1 MIERSAAP
9 PDGYDEGV
17 RGRFDAAPTAATW
30 LRRIRVRGPETLGR
44 AARLTS
50 AAVAA
55 YLAAVALVTD
65 HRPVT
70 APLTALL
77 IVQVTLVGTFTDT
90 LRRIL
95 SVVAGVGVAVVI
107 SSFVGFSWWSLGA
120 IIGVA
125 ILLGQAL
132 NLGPHLLEVPISAM
146 LILAAGGSNVLAK
159 DRIAET
165 LVGAAVGLLVNL
177 LVPPSTRTASAGAAV
192 ESFSDSVADLLERV
206 SARLADGAVLRDEA
220 RGWLAELRTLSQ
232 STRPV
237 DEALTEAH
245 RSRRLNPRAVGTT
258 DPVPDLRSGLDALEH
273 CAVALRA
280 VFRSIA
286 DSPARAVVP
295 GDDGAPDEVLVDPD
309 LREALAT
316 LFADLGRAISGFG
329 DLSRAYAH
337 EVAEPE
343 TGELGTALD
352 AVRDDRTRLNELLIV
367 NPIDDRDRWPV
378 HGSLL
383 SGIDRVLAELDLE
396 DHTRERET
404 RRREAAARRRRGSY
418 AAERLRSSTRRA
430 VANPTIAPRR
440 RRPE

>member
-1 MIERSAAP
+1 MGTVLDVGGRFGATGWI
-9 PDGYDEGV
+9 
-17 RGRFDAAPTAATW
+17 RGR
-30 LRRIRVRGPETLGR
+30 LRRVRERGPESLGR
-44 AARLTS
+44 AARLTT
-50 AAVAA
+50 AAVAS
-55 YLAAVALVTD
+55 YLAAVALVAD

-90 LRRIL
+90 VRRIL

-120 IIGVA
+120 IVGVA

-165 LVGAAVGLLVNL
+165 LVGAAVGLFINLV
-177 LVPPSTRTASAGAAV
+177 VPPSTRTASAGAAI
-192 ESFSDSVADLLERV
+192 ESFSDSVADLLARA
-206 SARLADGAVLRDEA
+206 SARLGEGAVPRDEA
-220 RGWLAELRTLSQ
+220 RSWLAELRTLSQ

-237 DEALTEAH
+237 DLALTEAH
-245 RSRRLNPRAVGTT
+245 RSRRLNPRAVGTS

-286 DSPARAVVP
+286 DAAGPP
-295 GDDGAPDEVLVDPD
+295 DGDGPDEVLTGSE
-309 LREALAT
+309 LRHALAT
-316 LFADLGRAISGFG
+316 LFGDLGRAIAGFG
-329 DLSRAYAH
+329 DLARTYAH
-337 EVAEPE
+337 TAGDPE
-343 TGELGTALD
+343 TAELGAALD
-352 AVRDDRTRLNELLIV
+352 TVRRDRARLNELLMV
-367 NPIDDRDRWPV
+367 NALDDRDRWPV

-383 SGIDRVLAELDLE
+383 SGIDRVLAELDVD
-396 DHTRERET
+396 DHAREREV
-404 RRREAAARRRRGSY
+404 RRQEAAARRRRGSY

-430 VANPTIAPRR
+430 VGNPPIAPRR
-440 RRPE
+440 RRPD